1 MRGEV
6 AGIILGIVETRSA
19 WHGRGRVLSH
29 VGQDL
34 GIRRARRAERLVEDT
49 TRGPC
54 RSEH

>member
-1 MRGEV
+1 VRGEV